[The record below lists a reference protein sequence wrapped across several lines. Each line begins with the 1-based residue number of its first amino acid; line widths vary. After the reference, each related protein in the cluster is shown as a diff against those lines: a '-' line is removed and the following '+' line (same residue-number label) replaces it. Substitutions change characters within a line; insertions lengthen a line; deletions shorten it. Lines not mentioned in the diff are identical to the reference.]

1 MYGSSIRYYHLLNH
15 APRSKKK
22 NRIAK
27 IKYVRKRLA
36 LKLSYSFFNLAQE
49 IRTPIMLI
57 NNPIN
62 EIASIENLP
71 ENIAQKFLSSKIVLK
86 TF

>member
-27 IKYVRKRLA
+27 IKYVREKTRIETELQ
-36 LKLSYSFFNLAQE
+36 FF
-49 IRTPIMLI
+49 
-57 NNPIN
+57 
-62 EIASIENLP
+62 SI
-71 ENIAQKFLSSKIVLK
+71 
-86 TF
+86 